1 MKKYNVEVTNQ
12 AHESLESIIQH
23 KIHHS
28 GDLTSAYNF
37 HSGFY
42 EEVNN
47 LSTLPQRG
55 FNMAGDNKAH
65 VYKGHLI
72 IYHIQEPELV
82 LIIDIIDS
90 RQDSIARRYY

>member
-1 MKKYNVEVTNQ
+1 MEKYNIELADQVYV
-12 AHESLESIIQH
+12 SLDTIYEH
-23 KIHHS
+23 KNKYDENYAI
-28 GDLTSAYNF
+28 
-37 HSGFY
+37 GFVGGFF
-42 EEVNN
+42 EEVKK
-47 LSTLPQRG
+47 LEYLPHRG

-90 RQDSIARRYY
+90 RQDSIAKRYY

>member
-1 MKKYNVEVTNQ
+1 MIQIYL
-12 AHESLESIIQH
+12 AFIIKQNRP
-23 KIHHS
+23 I
-28 GDLTSAYNF
+28 F
-37 HSGFY
+37 F
-42 EEVNN
+42 EEVKK
-47 LSTLPQRG
+47 LEYLPHRG

-90 RQDSIARRYY
+90 RQDSVAKRYY